1 MTYCLR
7 CSKFELLHTYVFLL
21 QTNVHIHM
29 YIYVY
34 IESYFV
40 GILNY
45 SLSRGWKGK
54 EGGKEGE
61 EGSVARNSK
70 F

>member
-1 MTYCLR
+1 
-7 CSKFELLHTYVFLL
+7 
-21 QTNVHIHM
+21 M

-45 SLSRGWKGK
+45 SLSRVLKGK

-70 F
+70 FWKDLRDPKEYSVLAAAPCAMYFVIPIK